1 MPNEKHEKT
10 KIRERVAQVKRG
22 SSVECP
28 RLREPLKKLE
38 IIWEREAAP
47 KPNGIP
53 FFYRGVVV
61 AIFCVE
67 SPTWSILLKV
77 NCVSQDFSSVGAN
90 TK

>member
-10 KIRERVAQVKRG
+10 KIRERVEQVKRG
-22 SSVECP
+22 SSIECP
-28 RLREPLKKLE
+28 RLRESLKKLE
-38 IIWEREAAP
+38 IIQEREAAS

-61 AIFCVE
+61 AIFWVG

-77 NCVSQDFSSVGAN
+77 NCESQEFSSVGAN

>member
-28 RLREPLKKLE
+28 WLKVPEKVRDNPRE
-38 IIWEREAAP
+38 RAAP

-61 AIFCVE
+61 AIFWVG